1 MIVVIGAG
9 PIGIYTAER
18 LIRLGHKV
26 TLLESG
32 NLEQESSLIN
42 RDSYLFK
49 SESAI
54 PPNVHRVGGGSNY
67 WHARF
72 GEFLDED
79 FQNIDGLNV
88 EGWPYPKSAL
98 SPHYKTISQ
107 ELTGIALSDDEY
119 LDNFMSHLK
128 KDLHPDLALRLFR
141 FAEEFSFVDR
151 LANFRENLNFTLI
164 TNCRVD
170 SISPAGNL
178 DDAKYVCNLTSN
190 SGITEIHGT
199 EIIICAG
206 TLQSTKLILNSKNL
220 IGVNDKKIVGQNLM
234 EHLEGFIGTIKV
246 PKSHFELANKFVL
259 SHANRLSGFNAGVG
273 FKLNSNFQGISELP
287 SLHLELRRRPRII
300 KASSH
305 IGSIKVPNPLQI
317 LERVSKLM
325 SENILDIV
333 DFFRGIRTFGLWVKS
348 EEFGNSNSRVF
359 ISTHTSGEVLVY
371 DHQVSDLTYSK
382 LFEVIEIL
390 VPRVAQ
396 MFNAK
401 ITIYEWVKNQSRN
414 PRFETNWHPM
424 GTLPMGSN
432 ADTSICDPAL
442 QLHSND
448 GVYVLSPAV
457 FKRGSNGNPTFT
469 TLALASKLLDEKFS
483 FSRTSTK

>member
-26 TLLESG
+26 TLVESG
-32 NLEQESSLIN
+32 NLEKESSLIS

-49 SESAI
+49 SKSAM

-79 FQNIDGLNV
+79 FQNIDGLDV
-88 EGWPYPKSAL
+88 DGWPYPKSAL
-98 SPHYKTISQ
+98 SLHYKTISQ
-107 ELTGIALSDDEY
+107 ELTGNALSDDEY
-119 LDNFMSHLK
+119 LDNFMPHLK
-128 KDLHPDLALRLFR
+128 KELHPDLALRLFR
-141 FAEEFSFVDR
+141 FAEEFSFVDK
-151 LANFRENLNFTLI
+151 LAGFRKNQNFTLI
-164 TNCRVD
+164 TDCRVD

-178 DDAKYVCNLTSN
+178 DGAKYVCKLNSN
-190 SGITEIHGT
+190 SGIKEIHAT

-220 IGVNDKKIVGQNLM
+220 IGVNDKKIAGRNLM
-234 EHLEGFIGTIKV
+234 EHLEGFIGTIKI

-273 FKLNSNFQGISELP
+273 FRLNSNFQPSSELP
-287 SLHLELRRRPRII
+287 SLHLELRSRPRII
-300 KASSH
+300 TASSH
-305 IGSIKVPNPLQI
+305 IGSSKVPNPLQI
-317 LERVSKLM
+317 LERVFKLI
-325 SENILDIV
+325 SQKILEIV
-333 DFFRGIRTFGLWVKS
+333 DLLMGVRTYGLWAKS
-348 EEFGNSNSRVF
+348 EEFGNYDSRVY
-359 ISTHTSGEVLVY
+359 ISAQTSGEVLVY
-371 DHQVSDLTYSK
+371 DHQVSNLTYSK

-390 VPRVAQ
+390 VPKVAE
-396 MFNAK
+396 MFTAK
-401 ITIYEWVKNQSRN
+401 ITTYEWVKNQRRN

-432 ADTSICDPAL
+432 VETSICDPDL
-442 QLHSND
+442 QLHSNE
-448 GVYVLSPAV
+448 GVYILSSAV
-457 FKRGSNGNPTFT
+457 FNRGSNGNPTFT
-469 TLALASKLLDEKFS
+469 TLALASKLVEEKFS
-483 FSRTSTK
+483 FSRMGAQ